1 MLSLKAISVFAKLK
15 IGERN
20 DFDKSSVVFTLSL
33 SSSSSSNFFMPL
45 AFGLEGL

>member
-33 SSSSSSNFFMPL
+33 SSSSNFFMPL